1 MTNIIRAFFVFA
13 AAQLLAVTAWAQED
27 YKIKPGDIV
36 RIEVLEDS
44 TINRESL
51 VLPDGR
57 VTVPL
62 AGTVMVGGRS
72 VDEVRSE
79 VAGKLSENFATEPTV
94 FVSLI
99 RLAEPRRATGGATG
113 GGKLSVYF
121 LGEVNKPGMLE
132 VRRGTTLLQALA
144 QAGGFSR
151 FAAVKRVQLRRTD
164 AAGKQQIYSFSY
176 KDVLEGRSGIGSTRL
191 GSGDVIVVP
200 TRKLFE

>member
-57 VTVPL
+57 
-62 AGTVMVGGRS
+62 
-72 VDEVRSE
+72 VRSE